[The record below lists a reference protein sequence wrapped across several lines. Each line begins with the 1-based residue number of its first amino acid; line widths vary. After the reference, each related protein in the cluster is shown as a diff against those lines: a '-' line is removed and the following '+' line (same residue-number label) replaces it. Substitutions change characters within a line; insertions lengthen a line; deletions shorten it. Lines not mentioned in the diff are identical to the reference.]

1 MIKKSLIVAI
11 IIISS
16 ITLLFEWS
24 IVNAQQTTTMTSN
37 LGNNKV
43 IIDADRGNV
52 IINGTS
58 GAITLSSARL
68 ALLFEKQSPE
78 PSTRHY
84 LQQQDGVTMPSQL
97 DFLNGANDTNS
108 TTDTQSQ
115 QPQQQIND
123 TNSSNDAIHTWSSSW
138 NPFPQAPILHHLT
151 PTHHQ
156 PVTPFNIPTKPPA
169 K

>member
-1 MIKKSLIVAI
+1 MIKKSLLLIAV

-16 ITLLFEWS
+16 ITIIEA
-24 IVNAQQTTTMTSN
+24 NAQTVMTSN
-37 LGNNKV
+37 LGNNKL

-84 LQQQDGVTMPSQL
+84 LQQQDGVMPSQL
-97 DFLNGANDTNS
+97 DFLNGTNDTNS
-108 TTDTQSQ
+108 TTTDTNQ
-115 QPQQQIND
+115 QPQQQQLND
-123 TNSSNDAIHTWSSSW
+123 TTSSNNAIHTWSSPW